1 MSELR
6 KFEAMSIF
14 HIPIAAS
21 IAWCCVS
28 LSALSAE
35 ESTQPPAPKSDTAP
49 AEEAEVL
56 EKKSPPPAADSAKP
70 SATDSKKSAP
80 EDVESTDQPQPPP
93 PKKKTNLTEDILEG
107 LGLTGEQAAGN
118 PLDTIVERM
127 RNVQQRLQKTETDQ
141 ETRQL
146 QTQIVKDLDDL
157 IEKLKNQKPP
167 PPPKSD
173 QNQPPPPPM
182 GNPPPDSAPRGGQP
196 KPQNSQKQRGGA
208 DRQPQAQ
215 KSKPDQQPA
224 GEKKTSG
231 DKSRD
236 SDQQLNRGRS
246 AEEEAARQRLAKD
259 VWGHLPAAMRQE
271 LLNVYSEK
279 FLPKYDDLVRKYYEA
294 LAEQNRR
301 NP

>member
-1 MSELR
+1 MHV
-6 KFEAMSIF
+6 FQIQ
-14 HIPIAAS
+14 IAAA
-21 IAWCCVS
+21 IASCC
-28 LSALSAE
+28 LGAMALPAQETPPVPKPEASAE
-35 ESTQPPAPKSDTAP
+35 SAAP
-49 AEEAEVL
+49 AEEPELL
-56 EKKSPPPAADSAKP
+56 EKKEAPPATAPVKP
-70 SATDSKKSAP
+70 SSADAEKTEPAEPPKPAATKKS
-80 EDVESTDQPQPPP
+80 
-93 PKKKTNLTEDILEG
+93 TNLTEDILEG

-118 PLDTIVERM
+118 PLDAIVERM
-127 RNVQQRLQKTETDQ
+127 RSVQQRLQKTETDQ

-146 QTQIVKDLDDL
+146 QTQIVKDLDEL

-182 GNPPPDSAPRGGQP
+182 GNPPPDGAPRGGQP
-196 KPQNSQKQRGGA
+196 KPQNSQKQRGG
-208 DRQPQAQ
+208 
-215 KSKPDQQPA
+215 SDQQQQQKPKPEPQSA
-224 GEKKTSG
+224 GEKKPSG

-236 SDQQLNRGRS
+236 SDQQANRGRS

-259 VWGHLPAAMRQE
+259 VWGHLPAAMRQD